1 MALSLSEIETEFRA
15 HAQEGEAWLQR
26 VLAEHLPAIAATA
39 ARLEASPIAKALE
52 GAFLPPAVEEEI
64 AHLILVIAAREA
76 ANAPAP
82 PEAPADAA
90 AAEGSG
96 EPAEVQPA

>member
-1 MALSLSEIETEFRA
+1 MALSLSDIETEFRA

-26 VLAEHLPAIAATA
+26 VLAEHLPVIAATA
-39 ARLEASPIAKALE
+39 AKLQASPIAKALE

-82 PEAPADAA
+82 PEA
-90 AAEGSG
+90 AAEPAEGAG

>member
-1 MALSLSEIETEFRA
+1 MALSLSDIETEFRA

-26 VLAEHLPAIAATA
+26 VLAEHLPVIAATA
-39 ARLEASPIAKALE
+39 AKLQASPIAKALD

-76 ANAPAP
+76 AITPPA
-82 PEAPADAA
+82 PEAPAEP
-90 AAEGSG
+90 AEGAG

>member
-1 MALSLSEIETEFRA
+1 MALSLSDIETEFRA

-26 VLAEHLPAIAATA
+26 VLAEHLPVIAATA
-39 ARLEASPIAKALE
+39 AKLEASPIARALE
-52 GAFLPPAVEEEI
+52 GAFLPPSIEEEI

-82 PEAPADAA
+82 PEAPAEP
-90 AAEGSG
+90 AEGAG

>member
-1 MALSLSEIETEFRA
+1 MALSLSDIETEFRA

-26 VLAEHLPAIAATA
+26 VLAEHLPVIAATA
-39 ARLEASPIAKALE
+39 AKLQASPIAKALE

-82 PEAPADAA
+82 PEAPAEP
-90 AAEGSG
+90 AEGAG

>member
-1 MALSLSEIETEFRA
+1 MALSLSDIETEFRA

-26 VLAEHLPAIAATA
+26 VLAEHLPVIAATA
-39 ARLEASPIAKALE
+39 AKLEASPIAKALE

-82 PEAPADAA
+82 PEAPAEP
-90 AAEGSG
+90 AEGAG

>member
-1 MALSLSEIETEFRA
+1 MALSLSDIETEFRA

-26 VLAEHLPAIAATA
+26 VLAEHLPVIAATA
-39 ARLEASPIAKALE
+39 AKLEASPIAKALE

-82 PEAPADAA
+82 PEAPAEP
-90 AAEGSG
+90 AEGSA

>member
-1 MALSLSEIETEFRA
+1 MGLSLSDIETEFRA
-15 HAQEGEAWLQR
+15 HAREGEAWLQR

-52 GAFLPPAVEEEI
+52 GAFLPPAVDEEI

-76 ANAPAP
+76 AQAPAP
-82 PEAPADAA
+82 EAA
-90 AAEGSG
+90 AEPAEGSG

>member
-1 MALSLSEIETEFRA
+1 MSLSLSDIETEFRA

-26 VLAEHLPAIAATA
+26 VLAEHLPVIAATA
-39 ARLEASPIAKALE
+39 ARLQASPIAKALE

-82 PEAPADAA
+82 PEAPAEP
-90 AAEGSG
+90 AEGAG

>member
-1 MALSLSEIETEFRA
+1 MALSLSDIETEFRA
-15 HAQEGEAWLQR
+15 HAREGEAWLQR

-82 PEAPADAA
+82 APADAA

>member
-1 MALSLSEIETEFRA
+1 MGLSLSDIETEFRA

-26 VLAEHLPAIAATA
+26 VLAEHLPVIAATA

-82 PEAPADAA
+82 PEAPAEP
-90 AAEGSG
+90 AEGAG

>member
-1 MALSLSEIETEFRA
+1 MALSLSDIETEFRA

-26 VLAEHLPAIAATA
+26 VLAEHLPVIAATA

-82 PEAPADAA
+82 PEAPAEP
-90 AAEGSG
+90 AEGAG